1 MKTTQVN
8 VTKESANDFLQ
19 ILWCELRKR
28 VGPVACQHFYY
39 DTDNY
44 EIYIYEVDW
53 CVDELP
59 FKVNLK
65 FSNHTAKGIRSV
77 DIEAITIASGKVDGG
92 AELLISEVILETSKL
107 DFSKKYKTLTLKS
120 TISSFSRFSGN
131 YFLEKSNV
139 AIISEVD
146 FDYLIFQ
153 IKILDENQ
161 FTRVFTDVI
170 KKITASLTLC
180 TQQLIEFDGGVIE
193 KSEYLSVVDFSGG
206 EFKAPCLNNSF
217 VDSDEV
223 IENDKL
229 LLISESDDILY
240 KVLNSRDYENS
251 VTRFSESIKLRTEV
265 SKNSFLNLFKA
276 QYELLGYVSS
286 IESLLDTS
294 EKNSVL
300 ECANC
305 GTQLD
310 KPQRRISAQF
320 NKFVSLHSGNAMLV
334 ERAMKALYGDRSK
347 FVHTGKSLTS
357 FGAVGMGNPFILE
370 GKQHVS
376 DLPKYYYNVHEFT
389 GYLLRK
395 AMMAK

>member
-1 MKTTQVN
+1 MKTTRVN

-39 DTDNY
+39 DTDNN
-44 EIYIYEVDW
+44 EIYIYEVNW
-53 CVDELP
+53 CVDVLP

-77 DIEAITIASGKVDGG
+77 DIEAITIANGKVDSG
-92 AELLISEVILETSKL
+92 AELLISEVILEASKL
-107 DFSKKYKTLTLKS
+107 DFFEKYKTLTLKVP
-120 TISSFSRFSGN
+120 ISSSSRFSGN

-139 AIISEVD
+139 AIISEAN
-146 FDYLIFQ
+146 FDYVVFQ
-153 IKILDENQ
+153 VNILDESQ
-161 FTRVFTDVI
+161 FTRVFNDVI
-170 KKITASLTLC
+170 KKITAAFTLC
-180 TQQLIEFDGGVIE
+180 TQQLIEFDGGAIE
-193 KSEYLSVVDFSGG
+193 KAESLSVLDLSGA

-217 VDSDEV
+217 VDYDEV

-229 LLISESDDILY
+229 LLISESDNILY
-240 KVLNSRDYENS
+240 KVLNSSDCENS

-265 SKNSFLNLFKA
+265 SKNRSLNLFKA

-300 ECANC
+300 ECASC
-305 GTQLD
+305 GAQLE

-320 NKFVSLHSGNAMLV
+320 NEFVSLHSGKAIPV
-334 ERAMKALYGDRSK
+334 ERAMKALYSDRSK
-347 FVHTGKSLTS
+347 FVHTGRSLTS
-357 FGAVGMGNPFILE
+357 FGAAGMGNPFILK

-376 DLPKYYYNVHEFT
+376 DLPEYYYNVHEFT

-395 AMMAK
+395 AMMA